1 MPGSDPSGIGCIAP
15 DAVVRGG
22 AVMRVGHNEG
32 GAVMRVGP
40 VGSPEMKGLRCQ
52 EGGDEGPI
60 PEGQKTR
67 AENILAA

>member
-1 MPGSDPSGIGCIAP
+1 MT
-15 DAVVRGG
+15 
-22 AVMRVGHNEG
+22 RVGHNEG

-40 VGSPEMKGLRCQ
+40 AGSPEMKGLRCQ

-60 PEGQKTR
+60 PGGQKTR